1 MAQGIVA
8 MIGRAGALVLI
19 APVIVLALDAAVRG
33 DWGLSVTFAG
43 VAALMFG
50 LGEIITRPSDLPGEL
65 VDRVVGAIVKKD

>member
-8 MIGRAGALVLI
+8 MTGRAGAIVLI

-33 DWGLSVTFAG
+33 DWVVSATFAG

-50 LGEIITRPSDLPGEL
+50 LGEIVTLPSDLPGEV